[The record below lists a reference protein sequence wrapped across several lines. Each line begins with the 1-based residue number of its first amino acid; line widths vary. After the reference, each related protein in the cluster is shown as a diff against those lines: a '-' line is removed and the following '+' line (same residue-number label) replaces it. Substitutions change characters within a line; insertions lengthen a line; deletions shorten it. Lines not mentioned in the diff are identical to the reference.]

1 MNLTIHLSLVLRLR
15 LSGVIPPLSLYSF
28 MECTGVHIKEKRHQN
43 KFIALQAN
51 GEEGNLLLFPGTEL
65 YLPNTEVN

>member
-1 MNLTIHLSLVLRLR
+1 
-15 LSGVIPPLSLYSF
+15 